1 MKMDPNAKISLI
13 LTHKLMSFT
22 PAAAAATLQLMG
34 AGLDNGT
41 MDEEDCADIIKVV
54 FDKKSHE
61 EVMGQV
67 DAIMAEGGTS
77 SEMVEWALG
86 GSDEDLFNE
95 MFGDIF
101 S

>member
-1 MKMDPNAKISLI
+1 MKMDPNAKTSLI

-22 PAAAAATLQLMG
+22 PTAATATLQLMG

-41 MDEEDCADIIKVV
+41 MDEEDCADIIKAV

-61 EVMGQV
+61 EVMRQT
-67 DAIMAEGGTS
+67 DAIMAEGGTP
-77 SEMVEWALG
+77 SEMIERALS